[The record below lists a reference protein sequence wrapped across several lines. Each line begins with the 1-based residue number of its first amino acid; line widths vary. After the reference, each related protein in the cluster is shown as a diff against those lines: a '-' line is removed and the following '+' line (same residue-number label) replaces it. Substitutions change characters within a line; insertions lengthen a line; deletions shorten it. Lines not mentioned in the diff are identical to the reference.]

1 MTNLTWQFKSLLATG
16 VIALLALSLVLWQRT
31 PDLFL
36 YFNQAFCAH

>member
-1 MTNLTWQFKSLLATG
+1 MIKSIDWLRVTISLG
-16 VIALLALSLVLWQRT
+16 VIVLISLAIILWAMN

>member
-1 MTNLTWQFKSLLATG
+1 MTNSIFHLKIGIATACFGFLLLA
-16 VIALLALSLVLWQRT
+16 IYLWIKT

>member
-1 MTNLTWQFKSLLATG
+1 MIKCHTFKKVIFITMLLG
-16 VIALLALSLVLWQRT
+16 LLIIALSLWINT

>member
-1 MTNLTWQFKSLLATG
+1 MIKSIDWLKFCVSLG
-16 VIALLALSLVLWQRT
+16 VIALISLAIFLWAMN